1 MESVLETIRSWL
13 RWRAEKRSSVLG
25 WIGVFA
31 GQGLAGVVLYAA
43 FIFLMG
49 APLNAATIYAGAF
62 FAVGCAI
69 SGVMFGL
76 IWAILFTQIAG
87 IGLGFSVGVWFNLPS
102 WWTAAATEWSN
113 GVSVPL
119 LVVVIGLVLPPLWC
133 LSCFIVHKGWIK
145 VIDMILSRLMAS
157 ITGRPSEADR
167 RKAAAKDLKVSDT
180 EADRAMRENET
191 EPEGLTVIN
200 KSRIVREE
208 HTGEDPEP
216 EGESLY
222 GSLAVDGNDEELDG
236 LSESAAK
243 SKQIVDASG
252 AVISGE
258 PEIKPSKP
266 AFTDDF
272 SSPFESQEKPTTAV
286 RNEPKDGPENVAPE
300 RLRSEDRNRLIFV
313 TDDYNVMMTQSSNEN
328 DALLD
333 FMERH
338 TSTLLGLTDQEIA
351 FLRSLP
357 DGAGLGVAEAAM
369 QIQTNTSDM
378 DTSFEKMVSAGLD
391 AEDIIASR
399 PTSEVSDEEEVEFE
413 VKSLYEDLDVSD
425 GDGEEAQAEVDSETT
440 GEASTSFSDD
450 FVPDFSFSGDEAA
463 KSLSGRRVASL
474 LSAAAFGSAGDRS
487 EGFQSDMDD
496 DDADDVAGDAEMSLE
511 EAETPASEDSTAP
524 SDANGSLTKSSDP
537 VARKFELM
545 QEGMSFQEAKAAV
558 EREQAEALAESE
570 TVESEQPGDM
580 QTEVEVS
587 GSGSD
592 EDRIPS
598 EADVASG
605 HPKDAEAS
613 DEIFGF
619 EVDPA
624 VEDQS
629 TADPAQDTDHDEET
643 HADDQVGDDEVAK
656 DGDAGGTSDEGQ
668 EDTDMSIEVPLS
680 WEQASAIFK
689 TMNDTKLM
697 PEGKY
702 EALMRIE
709 NMEGNIDTVSAYRSK
724 ALIEHFGEK
733 PAHDL
738 KNQII
743 ALFRDFKDSEAAKFG
758 ELASEAEAKIADMRQ
773 FPHKIDSSKLNLL
786 AASAS
791 QMDALLKGNPSNMGM
806 ERKIRLSRI
815 RADIE
820 NLKDLLESQTT
831 PPARKSVAASEEG
844 RRKAEDMIKSLS
856 GHEVSV
862 STTEEDE
869 GEGEEVDMAAVAADV
884 GGEQEVM
891 VQSSFADKPWLDPE
905 LGDLDEEFVIVP
917 DGLDINTSQGAAT
930 LQERTALLARRVKA
944 KEARDAFEQVEKA
957 ARAER
962 EAEEG
967 EERARVMKASEIA
980 QKEENLVEREDDLAR
995 RETELA
1001 ERLQELL
1008 KDKEEDAKALAEE
1021 RKAMEE
1027 EKARIG
1033 ERGKVLDRLSDVF
1046 KGDAEKKVEIV
1057 RFVSDNMS
1065 GLFSVREVPERFA
1078 QVNGMFM
1085 DLALA
1090 RAIQKRVKGSSVG
1103 LQDALMSEGSEGLPE
1118 RIFPNK
1124 LNMAF
1129 HGATVFRKSAEIVH
1143 KLATELEVEVSVPN
1157 AFEEEVN
1164 VQALM
1169 DACVS
1174 EEEKAFVAD
1183 ISNWMKSSRTEFFE
1197 MTKAMEDNVHDYR
1210 LARKIESS
1218 NVQDVE
1224 ELAAANVQLK
1234 KDIEAR
1240 DAELVEVRAALKL
1253 AETNRPARNAPSETI
1268 EGYVDSGTA
1277 AMEIHEMFDREN
1289 FTAPRGKGLREVG
1302 QRKVAIGLLDGNSG
1316 LPSKKKIMSE
1326 LEAGSSLPVVIFT
1339 NAPDE
1344 EQEDISNHLAEFAQV
1359 TISFQPLDSDVA
1371 REFMLEEIRKIENE

>member
-1 MESVLETIRSWL
+1 MEPALETIRSWL

-43 FIFLMG
+43 FLFLMG
-49 APLNAATIYAGAF
+49 APFNAATIYAGAF

-69 SGVMFGL
+69 SGVAFGM
-76 IWAILFTQIAG
+76 IWAILFTQIIG
-87 IGLGFSVGVWFNLPS
+87 IAMGVSVGVWFNLPS
-102 WWTAAATEWSN
+102 WWEAASTEWGN
-113 GVSVPL
+113 GASVPL
-119 LVVVIGLVLPPLWC
+119 LVVVLGLVLPPLWS

-180 EADRAMRENET
+180 EADRAMRETET

-208 HTGEDPEP
+208 QAGDEPEP

-222 GSLAVDGNDEELDG
+222 GSLAVEGNDAELDG

-243 SKQIVDASG
+243 SKQVVDASG

-258 PEIKPSKP
+258 PEIKTAKP
-266 AFTDDF
+266 TFTDDF
-272 SSPFESQEKPTTAV
+272 SSPFENQAAPAPAAKSKPQE
-286 RNEPKDGPENVAPE
+286 EAPE

-369 QIQTNTSDM
+369 QIQMNTSDM
-378 DTSFEKMVSAGLD
+378 DTSFEDMVSAGLD
-391 AEDIIASR
+391 EDEIIAAR
-399 PTSEVSDEEEVEFE
+399 PTAEVSEEDDDGFDVR
-413 VKSLYEDLDVSD
+413 SLYEDLDVSD
-425 GDGEEAQAEVDSETT
+425 GGAEESPEKDDVSPTEEAA
-440 GEASTSFSDD
+440 TSPVDD
-450 FVPDFSFSGDEAA
+450 FTPDFSFSGDDAA

-474 LSAAAFGSAGDRS
+474 LSAAAFGPAGDRS
-487 EGFQSDMDD
+487 QGFESDD
-496 DDADDVAGDAEMSLE
+496 DQETDEQETDEEGVVLSEGDTA
-511 EAETPASEDSTAP
+511 PASTDAAP
-524 SDANGSLTKSSDP
+524 SVSSDRSIDP
-537 VARKFELM
+537 VARKMELI
-545 QEGMSFQEAKAAV
+545 QGGMSFREATAAV
-558 EREQAEALAESE
+558 EREQAESGAEPDGEDPDEARAAE
-570 TVESEQPGDM
+570 TLGGEGEVPSMTDGDAASDVSAPDGGSSA
-580 QTEVEVS
+580 TE
-587 GSGSD
+587 GD
-592 EDRIPS
+592 
-598 EADVASG
+598 
-605 HPKDAEAS
+605 EAS

-619 EVDPA
+619 EVDPSVDGA
-624 VEDQS
+624 SAGDETGVTGDG
-629 TADPAQDTDHDEET
+629 EET
-643 HADDQVGDDEVAK
+643 HAAEDVGGDETAK
-656 DGDAGGTSDEGQ
+656 YGEADGTSDEEQ

-689 TMNDTKLM
+689 TMNDTNLM

-709 NMEGNIDTVSAYRSK
+709 KIEGNIDTVSAYRSK

-786 AASAS
+786 ATSAS

-831 PPARKSVAASEEG
+831 PPVRKSAAASEEG

-856 GHEVSV
+856 GHDVSV
-862 STTEEDE
+862 STAQDDDA
-869 GEGEEVDMAAVAADV
+869 EGEEVDMAAVAADD
-884 GGEQEVM
+884 GEDEDM
-891 VQSSFADKPWLDPE
+891 VQGPFADKPWLDPE
-905 LGDLDEEFVIVP
+905 LGDLDEEFVLVP
-917 DGLDINTSQGAAT
+917 EGLDINTSQGAAT

-944 KEARDAFEQVEKA
+944 KEARDAFEETEKA

-967 EERARVMKASEIA
+967 EERARVIKASEIA

-995 RETELA
+995 READLA
-1001 ERLQELL
+1001 ERLRDLTRER
-1008 KDKEEDAKALAEE
+1008 EEDAKVLAEQ
-1021 RKAMEE
+1021 RRTIEE
-1027 EKARIG
+1027 EQTRLG

-1157 AFEEEVN
+1157 AFEEEVD

-1169 DACVS
+1169 DACTS
-1174 EEEKAFVAD
+1174 EDEKAFVAD

-1234 KDIEAR
+1234 KELEAR
-1240 DAELVEVRAALKL
+1240 NGELVEVRAALKL
-1253 AETNRPARNAPSETI
+1253 AESKRPIANATTETV

-1277 AMEIHEMFDREN
+1277 AMEIHEMFDKED

-1316 LPSKKKIMSE
+1316 LPSKKKIMAE

-1339 NAPDE
+1339 NAPDD

-1359 TISFQPLDSDVA
+1359 TISFQPLDPDVA
-1371 REFMLEEIRKIENE
+1371 RDFMLEEIRKIENE

>member
-1 MESVLETIRSWL
+1 MEPALETIRSWL

-43 FIFLMG
+43 FLFLMG
-49 APLNAATIYAGAF
+49 APFNAATIYAGAF
-62 FAVGCAI
+62 FAIGCAI
-69 SGVMFGL
+69 SGVAFGM
-76 IWAILFTQIAG
+76 IWAILFTQIVG
-87 IGLGFSVGVWFNLPS
+87 IAIGVSVGVWFNLPS
-102 WWTAAATEWSN
+102 WWEAASTEWGN
-113 GVSVPL
+113 GASVPL
-119 LVVVIGLVLPPLWC
+119 LVVVFGLVLPPLWC

-208 HTGEDPEP
+208 QAGDEPDP

-222 GSLAVDGNDEELDG
+222 GSLAVEGNDAELDG

-243 SKQIVDASG
+243 SKQVVDASG

-258 PEIKPSKP
+258 PEIKTAKP

-272 SSPFESQEKPTTAV
+272 SSPFENQATPAPASEVKSKPQEQ
-286 RNEPKDGPENVAPE
+286 APE

-369 QIQTNTSDM
+369 QIQMNTSDM
-378 DTSFEKMVSAGLD
+378 DTSFEDMVSAGLD
-391 AEDIIASR
+391 EDEIIAAR
-399 PTSEVSDEEEVEFE
+399 PTAEVSEEDEEGFDVR
-413 VKSLYEDLDVSD
+413 SLYEDLDVSD
-425 GDGEEAQAEVDSETT
+425 GGFEKSSDTDAVSPTEVV
-440 GEASTSFSDD
+440 ATSPADD
-450 FVPDFSFSGDEAA
+450 FTPDFSFSGDDAA

-474 LSAAAFGSAGDRS
+474 LSAAAFGPAGDRS
-487 EGFQSDMDD
+487 QGFESDD
-496 DDADDVAGDAEMSLE
+496 DQETDEEDVVLSEGNSDPISTD
-511 EAETPASEDSTAP
+511 EATPVS
-524 SDANGSLTKSSDP
+524 SDRSIDP
-537 VARKFELM
+537 VARKMELI
-545 QEGMSFQEAKAAV
+545 QGGMSFREATAAV
-558 EREQAEALAESE
+558 EREQAVSAVEPVAEPVMEETDEA
-570 TVESEQPGDM
+570 
-580 QTEVEVS
+580 
-587 GSGSD
+587 
-592 EDRIPS
+592 R
-598 EADVASG
+598 
-605 HPKDAEAS
+605 DAEAHDHEDDAPSTTDGGAASDDSAPDGDSPAPEGDESS

-619 EVDPA
+619 EVDPSVDGA
-624 VEDQS
+624 
-629 TADPAQDTDHDEET
+629 TAGEETGVTGDGEET
-643 HADDQVGDDEVAK
+643 HAAEEVGGDEAAK
-656 DGDAGGTSDEGQ
+656 YGEANGPSDEGQ

-689 TMNDTKLM
+689 TMNDTNLM

-709 NMEGNIDTVSAYRSK
+709 SIEGNIDTVSAYRSK

-786 AASAS
+786 ATSAS

-831 PPARKSVAASEEG
+831 PPVRKSVAASEEG

-856 GHEVSV
+856 GHDVSV
-862 STTEEDE
+862 STAQEDDAE
-869 GEGEEVDMAAVAADV
+869 GEGEEVDMAAVAADD
-884 GGEQEVM
+884 GEDEDM
-891 VQSSFADKPWLDPE
+891 VQAPFADKPWLDPE
-905 LGDLDEEFVIVP
+905 LGDLDEEFVLVP
-917 DGLDINTSQGAAT
+917 EGLDINTSQGAAT

-944 KEARDAFEQVEKA
+944 KEARDAFEETEKA

-967 EERARVMKASEIA
+967 EERARVIKASEIA

-995 RETELA
+995 READLA
-1001 ERLQELL
+1001 ERLRELT
-1008 KDKEEDAKALAEE
+1008 KEREEDAKALAEQ
-1021 RKAMEE
+1021 RRTIEE
-1027 EKARIG
+1027 EQTRLG

-1157 AFEEEVN
+1157 AFEEEVD

-1169 DACVS
+1169 DACTS
-1174 EEEKAFVAD
+1174 EDEKAFVAD

-1234 KDIEAR
+1234 KELEAR
-1240 DAELVEVRAALKL
+1240 NGELVEVRAALKL
-1253 AETNRPARNAPSETI
+1253 AESNRPAGNATTETV

-1277 AMEIHEMFDREN
+1277 AMEIHEMFDKED

-1316 LPSKKKIMSE
+1316 LPSKKKIMAE

-1339 NAPDE
+1339 NAPDD

-1359 TISFQPLDSDVA
+1359 TISFQPLDPDVA
-1371 REFMLEEIRKIENE
+1371 RDFMLEEIRKIENE